1 MSWGWRTKPR
11 SIIKTLQWFKS
22 FANLENENWN
32 YTNGKL
38 SRNGYKIHPIRREYY
53 FNAQKNE
60 DISSP
65 IYGITYFDYLN
76 GTLDASA
83 DSESN
88 ARNDLA
94 TYKFFGFGYVD
105 TSGNIKITKAGKL
118 IEIDRFDGEMLL
130 KQLLKINFPSLCT
143 GFGRK
148 IEKGKRVYPLNL
160 IIKLLINLEYINRY
174 ELAYLFLCDDNSD
187 YNLLQ
192 DSITQFREKYNQL
205 VNKND
210 RIKCEVIFRNIAES
224 NFNFPKDGDIKTLF
238 TMGDAI
244 SRSLEFTNLFDV
256 SGRGNYSKIR
266 IAEHSRKKVELLNEK
281 YNYHTIETSSLD
293 EYMDWFGNTDNIIL
307 PWENEDERKNLIID
321 KIDLLNKT
329 IHIVNEK
336 YSLELKLNE
345 NELYSKVQSI
355 NTSSELKLF
364 EEDLIKQLT
373 SLNENIFV
381 KYLSQ
386 GFESRKEIIEKF
398 NDIVS
403 GNEDMAA
410 LWLECNTWKSLV
422 AINGEKVVKRNFDI
436 EEDLTP
442 KSFAPGKNNTPDIEL
457 YTSDDVLIPEVSLMS
472 GVQQWEH
479 EGSSVI
485 DHVLKFIDK
494 EKNKNVYGLFISK
507 AINVRTN
514 WQFFILNKES
524 WMGKPVPVIPFTIEQ
539 YKDITSFIYDK
550 NLNINNFIELIK
562 QIHIKAK
569 ESANYQEWNNNCFKV
584 IKEWKKLYV

>member
-11 SIIKTLQWFKS
+11 SIIKTVQWFKS
-22 FANLENENWN
+22 FAKLENKNWN
-32 YTNGKL
+32 YTNDQL
-38 SRNGYKIHPIRREYY
+38 SRNRYKIHPVRREYY
-53 FNAQKNE
+53 FSAQQNE
-60 DISSP
+60 DVSSP
-65 IYGITYFDYLN
+65 IYGISYFDYLN
-76 GTLDASA
+76 GTLDGSA

-105 TSGNIKITKAGKL
+105 NFGTIKVTKVGKL
-118 IEIDRFDGEMLL
+118 IENDRFDGEMLL
-130 KQLLKINFPSLCT
+130 KQLLKISFPSICS
-143 GFGRK
+143 GYGRK
-148 IEKGKRVYPLNL
+148 IPKGKRVYPLNL
-160 IIKLLINLEYINRY
+160 IIRLLIDLEYINRY

-187 YNLLQ
+187 YKLLKN
-192 DSITQFREKYNQL
+192 SITEFRKNYGQL
-205 VNKND
+205 DKKND
-210 RIKCEVIFRNIAES
+210 RVKCEAIFRNIAET
-224 NFNFPKDGDIKTLF
+224 NFNFPDDVDIETLL

-266 IAEHSRKKVELLNEK
+266 IAKHSRKKVELLNEK
-281 YNYHTIETSSLD
+281 YSYHTIETKSLD
-293 EYMDWFGNTDNIIL
+293 EYMDWFGNPDNIIL
-307 PWENEDERKNLIID
+307 PWENEDERKNLILD

-329 IHIVNEK
+329 IHRVNET
-336 YSLELKLNE
+336 YSLGLKLNE
-345 NELYSKVQSI
+345 NELYSKVQNI
-355 NTSSELKLF
+355 NSSSELKLL
-364 EEDLIKQLT
+364 EEDLIRQIT
-373 SLNENIFV
+373 TLNENIFV

-386 GFESRKEIIEKF
+386 GSESRKEIIEKF
-398 NDIVS
+398 NDIIS

-442 KSFAPGKNNTPDIEL
+442 KSFAPGKNNTPDMEL
-457 YTSDDVLIPEVSLMS
+457 YANDDVLIPEVSLMN

-494 EKNKNVYGLFISK
+494 EKDKNVYGLFISK
-507 AINVRTN
+507 TINIRTN

-524 WMGKPVPVIPFTIEQ
+524 WMGKPVPVIPLTIEQ

-569 ESANYQEWNNNCFKV
+569 ESVNYQEWNSSCSNV
-584 IKEWKKLYV
+584 IEEWKKLYV